1 MRSNS
6 RSVAKRDVGDFKS
19 CYAAPTYIWSTYK
32 QIGLSPT
39 LYALM
44 TLLILLTVALTGIAV
59 TIRRA

>member
-1 MRSNS
+1 
-6 RSVAKRDVGDFKS
+6 VQ
-19 CYAAPTYIWSTYK
+19 TYIWSTYK

-44 TLLILLTVALTGIAV
+44 TLLILLTVGLSAIAV